1 MSKRNVPVSQKLAPT
16 QLRQRMI
23 EDMTV
28 RNLSPATQASYITAV
43 KRFSMFHR
51 RSPADLGVDDVRA
64 YQVHLVQHKVAWA
77 SLNQIVSALRF
88 VYGITLGRKDLPER
102 IPYAR
107 VPKTLPVVLS
117 VAEVTRLIDAIEDP
131 VCRTALATVYATGLR
146 TAEVLALRI
155 EHLESARELV
165 RVEQGKGRK
174 DRYVM
179 LSPALLVTLRAYW
192 KIGKPRRWLFPCA
205 DGAHPI
211 SAATLNTACM
221 RAALVAKIGKPV
233 TVKTLRHCFAT
244 HLLEQGVDI
253 RIIQALLGHAQLSTT
268 ARYTKVSKH
277 LIAATKSP
285 FDHLALKSA
294 PGSPAP

>member
-1 MSKRNVPVSQKLAPT
+1 MSERNTPKTVTP
-16 QLRQRMI
+16 LRQRMI
-23 EDMTV
+23 EDMAV

-43 KRFSMFHR
+43 KRFSLHHR
-51 RSPADLGVDDVRA
+51 RSPADLGVEDVRA
-64 YQVHLVQHKVAWA
+64 YQVHLVERRIAWA

-88 VYGITLGRKDLPER
+88 FYGVTLGRTDLPER

-117 VAEVTRLIDAIEDP
+117 VAEVGRLIDAVEDV
-131 VCRTALATVYATGLR
+131 VCRTTLATVYATGLR

-155 EHLESARELV
+155 EHIESARDLI

-179 LSPALLVTLRAYW
+179 LSPTLLATLRSYW
-192 KIGKPRRWLFPCA
+192 NMARPRRWLFPRS
-205 DGAHPI
+205 DGPGPI
-211 SAATLNTACM
+211 SASTLNAACM

-244 HLLEQGVDI
+244 HLLEQGTDI
-253 RIIQALLGHAQLSTT
+253 RVIQALLGHAQLTTT

-285 FDHLALKSA
+285 LDRLELKGPSA
-294 PGSPAP
+294 P

>member
-1 MSKRNVPVSQKLAPT
+1 MSKRNVPAPT

-28 RNLSPATQASYITAV
+28 RNLSPATQASYITSV
-43 KRFSMFHR
+43 KRFSMFHH
-51 RSPADLGVDDVRA
+51 RSPADLGIEDVRA

-88 VYGITLGRKDLPER
+88 VYGVTLGRKDLPER

-131 VCRTALATVYATGLR
+131 VCHTAVATVYATGLR

-155 EHLESARELV
+155 EHLESARELI

-179 LSPALLVTLRAYW
+179 LSPVLLVTLRTYW

-211 SAATLNTACM
+211 SAATLNAACM

-233 TVKTLRHCFAT
+233 TVKTSCRRRAPSRRAT
-244 HLLEQGVDI
+244 ALP
-253 RIIQALLGHAQLSTT
+253 RIFWSRVSISASSGRGLG
-268 ARYTKVSKH
+268 
-277 LIAATKSP
+277 I
-285 FDHLALKSA
+285 
-294 PGSPAP
+294 

>member
-1 MSKRNVPVSQKLAPT
+1 MSKRNVRARSTP
-16 QLRQRMI
+16 LRQRMI

-43 KRFSMFHR
+43 KKFSQYYG
-51 RSPADLGVDDVRA
+51 RSPADLGIEDVRT
-64 YQVHLVQHKVAWA
+64 YQVHLVAHSIAWA
-77 SLNQIVSALRF
+77 SLNQTVSALRF
-88 VYGITLGRKDLPER
+88 FYGVTLGRKDLPKR

-117 VAEVTRLIDAIEDP
+117 VAEVARLIDAVDD
-131 VCRTALATVYATGLR
+131 VLCRTALATVYATGLR

-155 EHLESARELV
+155 EHIESARELI

-179 LSPALLVTLRAYW
+179 LSPTLLATLRAYW
-192 KIGKPRRWLFPCA
+192 KIGTPQRWLFPCA
-205 DGAHPI
+205 DGQRPLD
-211 SAATLNTACM
+211 ATALNRACM
-221 RAALVAKIGKPV
+221 RAALVARIGKPV

-244 HLLEQGVDI
+244 HLLEQGTDI

-285 FDHLALKSA
+285 LDRLELRERA
-294 PGSPAP
+294 SP

>member
-1 MSKRNVPVSQKLAPT
+1 MSKRNVPGSQRPAPT

-51 RSPADLGVDDVRA
+51 RSPADLGVEDVRA

-88 VYGITLGRKDLPER
+88 VFGITLDRKDLPER

-155 EHLESARELV
+155 EHLESARELI

-179 LSPALLVTLRAYW
+179 LSPTLLVTLRTYW
-192 KIGKPRRWLFPCA
+192 MIGKPRRWLFPCA

-211 SAATLNTACM
+211 SAATLNAACM

-285 FDHLALKSA
+285 FDHLALKNA
-294 PGSPAP
+294 PGSSAP

>member
-1 MSKRNVPVSQKLAPT
+1 MSERNTRERGTA
-16 QLRQRMI
+16 LRRRMI

-43 KRFSMFHR
+43 KRFSLHHG
-51 RSPADLGVDDVRA
+51 RSPADLGVEDVRA
-64 YQVHLVQHKVAWA
+64 YQVHLVERKIAWA

-88 VYGITLGRKDLPER
+88 LYGVTLGRTDLPER

-117 VAEVTRLIDAIEDP
+117 TAEVARLIEAVDDA

-146 TAEVLALRI
+146 TAEVLALCI
-155 EHLESARELV
+155 EHIESPRELI

-179 LSPALLVTLRAYW
+179 LSPTLLATLRAYW
-192 KIGKPRRWLFPCA
+192 KIDRPRRWLFPKS
-205 DGAHPI
+205 DGPGPI
-211 SAATLNTACM
+211 SASTLNAACM

-244 HLLEQGVDI
+244 HLLEQGTDI
-253 RIIQALLGHAQLSTT
+253 RVIQALLGHAQLSTT

-285 FDHLALKSA
+285 LDRLDLKRA
-294 PGSPAP
+294 PAP